1 VGQKLR
7 EELHQRLSV
16 AGVEVDEARISSLAY
31 APEIAAVMLRRQQAT
46 AVIAARAKIVEG
58 AVGMVEMAL
67 SRLEEKGLMK
77 ASEQERARMV
87 SNLLVVLC
95 GEQNVQPVVSAG

>member
-1 VGQKLR
+1 
-7 EELHQRLSV
+7 
-16 AGVEVDEARISSLAY
+16 
-31 APEIAAVMLRRQQAT
+31 MLRRQQDT

>member
-1 VGQKLR
+1 
-7 EELHQRLSV
+7 
-16 AGVEVDEARISSLAY
+16 
-31 APEIAAVMLRRQQAT
+31 
-46 AVIAARAKIVEG
+46 
-58 AVGMVEMAL
+58 MVEMAL